1 MKKSLLAV
9 AVFCA
14 FSGSAAAQE
23 AARISRVTLYPGSA
37 TVERSAKVEL
47 GGGKV
52 VMTGLPANFDSRTLR
67 VEAGPG
73 IRVGEV
79 VVLDSGR
86 SEALGG
92 REAQLEAKIEAL
104 KDEKSALDVDVK
116 TAEMLRSYLTHIT
129 SSVRP
134 PPQGDK
140 PQPIVIDHKAIPVV
154 LDAIKKGATDAFGVM
169 QRIEL
174 RKRGIDRQVAA
185 LERDLGRLRSGARD
199 ARTISIAYSASK
211 PGELR
216 AVYQVANAG
225 WKPGYRAYLDST
237 SSKVELE
244 RVATVQQRTGEDWR
258 GVTLRLATGQP
269 RSARIVDP
277 NPWQLQIRQPVPA
290 ASAAELFQDS
300 RVRAQMAGARK
311 DEAVP
316 VVAQVHTEYA
326 TEFEVPH
333 KVDLAADGR
342 QVGVSL
348 TKDTVPAKQRIRVVP
363 RGELSAMVTAEGEL
377 PEGVWIPGDVQLYRD
392 GSYIGST
399 FWQTQA
405 KEKMVL
411 PFGRDDRVT
420 VAVKRVKNR
429 TGNSGFVGTRSERQI
444 ADLYTI
450 TSRHKVAVDLL
461 LLESSPVAVNDQI
474 KVETVFEP
482 KPKTVN
488 WEDRRGVVA
497 WEQSLKPGET
507 LKFVTDYTIS
517 YPKDLAVVG
526 LP

>member
-1 MKKSLLAV
+1 MKKSLVAV

-37 TVERSAKVEL
+37 TVERSAKVDP

-52 VMTGLPANFDSRTLR
+52 VMSGLPANFDARTLR

-86 SEALGG
+86 ADALGG
-92 REAQLEAKIEAL
+92 REAQLEARIEAL
-104 KDEKSALDVDVK
+104 KDEKTALDVDVK
-116 TAEMLRSYLTHIT
+116 TAELLRDYLTHIT
-129 SSVRP
+129 TAQP
-134 PPQGDK
+134 LPEADK
-140 PQPIVIDHKAIPVV
+140 PRPIVIDHKAIPAV
-154 LDAIKKGATDAFGVM
+154 LEAIKKGATDAYGVM

-174 RKRGIDRQVAA
+174 RKRAIDKQIAT

-199 ARTISIAYSASK
+199 VRTVSIAYSASK

-225 WKPGYRAYLDST
+225 WKPAYRAYLDST

-258 GVTLRLATGQP
+258 GVALRLSTGQP
-269 RSARIVDP
+269 RGAQVVDP
-277 NPWQLQIRQPVPA
+277 NPWQVTVQPPPGRCLR
-290 ASAAELFQDS
+290 ELRRRRAGSQRAPRPRS
-300 RVRAQMAGARK
+300 REGRAGSGAGA
-311 DEAVP
+311 DP
-316 VVAQVHTEYA
+316 VAFHTEYT
-326 TEFEVPH
+326 TEFEVPGR
-333 KVDLAADGR
+333 VDLPADGR
-342 QVGVSL
+342 EVGVSL
-348 TKDTVPAKQRIRVVP
+348 TTDSVAAKQRIRIVP

-377 PEGVWIPGDVQLYRD
+377 PEGVWVPGDVQLYRD

-399 FWQTQA
+399 FWQAQA
-405 KEKMVL
+405 KDKLVL

-429 TGNSGFVGTRSERQI
+429 TGNAASSAPATSARSPTSTPSPAATRCRSTSCSSKPRRSPSPTRSR
-444 ADLYTI
+444 
-450 TSRHKVAVDLL
+450 SKPC
-461 LLESSPVAVNDQI
+461 SSPS
-474 KVETVFEP
+474 
-482 KPKTVN
+482 
-488 WEDRRGVVA
+488 RR
-497 WEQSLKPGET
+497 P
-507 LKFVTDYTIS
+507 
-517 YPKDLAVVG
+517 
-526 LP
+526 